1 MRRNSALPQHL
12 IRTRETTILR
22 TQCASYSRRHITPN
36 CPAVTPHSSAIRPEA
51 QPFQTCFQIVL
62 QKLEG
67 RNPLATYPN
76 DARAFH

>member
-36 CPAVTPHSSAIRPEA
+36 RPAVNPHSSAIRP
-51 QPFQTCFQIVL
+51 PPHKPHPIKGRKQI
-62 QKLEG
+62 EI
-67 RNPLATYPN
+67 P
-76 DARAFH
+76 DAPD